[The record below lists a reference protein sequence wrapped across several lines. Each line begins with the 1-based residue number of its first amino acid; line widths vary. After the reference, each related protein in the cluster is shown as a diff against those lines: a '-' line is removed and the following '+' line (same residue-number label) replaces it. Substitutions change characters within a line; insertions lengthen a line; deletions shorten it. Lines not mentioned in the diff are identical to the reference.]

1 MSSNLKRY
9 FVFWV
14 AVEIVLMPC
23 LPYHN
28 IQINLIT
35 LTFDTRIYKI
45 DVKIF
50 LKHENGNRRLKL
62 DVLKKFTCKQNKD
75 VDAEHLLLLF

>member
-23 LPYHN
+23 LPYRN
-28 IQINLIT
+28 IQINLF
-35 LTFDTRIYKI
+35 TFDTRINKI

>member
-35 LTFDTRIYKI
+35 FDTRINKI
-45 DVKIF
+45 DEKIF

>member
-14 AVEIVLMPC
+14 AVEIVLMLC

-35 LTFDTRIYKI
+35 FDTRINKI

>member
-1 MSSNLKRY
+1 MSSNLTRY

-35 LTFDTRIYKI
+35 LTFDTRIKKI

-50 LKHENGNRRLKL
+50 LTTM
-62 DVLKKFTCKQNKD
+62 VLRTDFFNMFRKM
-75 VDAEHLLLLF
+75 AIGA